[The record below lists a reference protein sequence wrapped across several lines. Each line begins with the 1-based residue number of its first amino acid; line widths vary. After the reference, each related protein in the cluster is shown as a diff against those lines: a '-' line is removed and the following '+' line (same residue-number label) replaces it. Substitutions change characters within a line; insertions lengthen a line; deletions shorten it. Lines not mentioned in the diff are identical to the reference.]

1 MENND
6 INILFK
12 EKIDEKYYYSFIIQP
27 TEIIKKRNNLIYLT
41 FGQIFASIFGMFFF
55 IYRKSIIYIYV
66 NSLTL
71 TLALCGLYGTIII
84 NSIFLLIHCILT
96 ISLGGGFFLFQ
107 LINDLT
113 TVDTTYGDE
122 KRTSDHI
129 LLFIFSLPYIYDIFT
144 GYYNYQ
150 WLKLI
155 NETNKKNAQIDNLI
169 EENNN
174 ENNNNK
180 IEMKNLDNNNYLK
193 NSQNDKLC
201 IICFNNEKNAVF
213 EPCGHVCCCFN
224 CAKALINKNCP
235 ICRSFCN
242 NIVRI
247 YL

>member
-41 FGQIFASIFGMFFF
+41 FGQVFASIFGMFFF

-96 ISLGGGFFLFQ
+96 ISFGGGFFLFQ

-201 IICFNNEKNAVF
+201 IICFNSEKNAVF